1 MVFIGGA
8 VLGDVMK
15 DHSTFWLSRK
25 EWDEMGCDRSIEKL
39 LQEKLSSIQTS
50 SNFVQ

>member
-1 MVFIGGA
+1 MVFSGGA

-15 DHSTFWLSRK
+15 DHPTFWLSRK
-25 EWDEMGCDRSIEKL
+25 EWDEMGPDRSIEKIL
-39 LQEKLSSIQTS
+39 KEKLASIQTS